1 MTGFIQFVNQLS
13 PLDNEA
19 TADLLD
25 KLKSKTV
32 KKGDYLL
39 KSGEVCRYL
48 YFIERGLAKTFF
60 NKDVKEFIMRFFP
73 ENSMFTVLDSFLS
86 QTPST
91 YMILALEQTEVTYI
105 SKAEM
110 EDLCKRHHCIE
121 TFFRNWFHLLLSI

>member
-19 TADLLD
+19 TVDLLD

-73 ENSMFTVLDSFLS
+73 ENSMFTVLDSFLT

-91 YMILALEQTEVTYI
+91 YAIIALEPTTVTYI
-105 SKAEM
+105 PKTSI
-110 EDLCKRHHCIE
+110 DSLCKSHH
-121 TFFRNWFHLLLSI
+121 

>member
-91 YMILALEQTEVTYI
+91 YMILALEQTQVTYI
-105 SKAEM
+105 PKPGWKIFANGIIALKHFLE
-110 EDLCKRHHCIE
+110 
-121 TFFRNWFHLLLSI
+121 NWF